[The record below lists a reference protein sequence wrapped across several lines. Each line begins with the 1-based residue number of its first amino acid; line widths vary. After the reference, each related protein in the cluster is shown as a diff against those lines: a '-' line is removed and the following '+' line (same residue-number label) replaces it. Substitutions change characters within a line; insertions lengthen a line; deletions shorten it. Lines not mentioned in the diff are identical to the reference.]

1 MAVGGAD
8 REDRSHVAKVPTR
21 QDRSLHSQEGLA
33 DLTDGTIRHE
43 VGSDQIAYY
52 RVRAPWYDDVYT
64 CSGDYDRGP
73 EVNARW
79 LADLAEIEQ
88 ALLASSL
95 GGNCVELGA
104 GTGYWSARVV
114 EHVEHLWALDAVA
127 EVLDIAPAVC
137 APYRD
142 KVLFDVVDLALAPD
156 KGVGVAWR
164 ASSSS
169 TYPTRSLGTAH
180 HVARRARPGG
190 TVFVAEGAAHSA
202 EPQIEMRRV
211 LDSVFHVVERR
222 RTDEEFRHAFE
233 ARASRFEGGRQP
245 TRPSR

>member
-1 MAVGGAD
+1 MSPGFRQGRTAAFI
-8 REDRSHVAKVPTR
+8 RKKVSR
-21 QDRSLHSQEGLA
+21 
-33 DLTDGTIRHE
+33 DLTDRTIRHE

-127 EVLDIAPAVC
+127 EVLDIARGRLR
-137 APYRD
+137 PYRD
-142 KVLFDVVDLALAPD
+142 KVTFDVVDLWRWRPTRVWDCALACFFFEHVPD
-156 KGVGVAWR
+156 EVFGELLTTLHDA
-164 ASSSS
+164 
-169 TYPTRSLGTAH
+169 L
-180 HVARRARPGG
+180 RPGG

-202 EPQIEMRRV
+202 EPQVEMRRV

-233 ARASRFEGGRQP
+233 AAGFAVQGTAGNRLVHLVATRQ
-245 TRPSR
+245 